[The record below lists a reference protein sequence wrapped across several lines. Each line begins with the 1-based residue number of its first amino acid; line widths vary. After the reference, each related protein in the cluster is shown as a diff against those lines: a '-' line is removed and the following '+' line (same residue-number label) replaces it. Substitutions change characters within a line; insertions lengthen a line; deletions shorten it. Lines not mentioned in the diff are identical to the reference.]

1 MSQIDPT
8 GFENAGEDALLE
20 NGSQMSYEEISG
32 LSNGELGLGEPHNTA
47 PTGALPEAPAIPHV
61 PPVPIPTFPIPPIPL
76 PIKKAV
82 SGCYAG
88 ALGAFQVELR
98 VDVDRTRPM
107 KRVSGD
113 FYQTVGKTTS
123 YFGSFVVDSP
133 ALTVSSSKVVVKG
146 KGRFTFSAGAPV
158 VQVTIPRV
166 NILQPQAAAT
176 LQFFTVTNSP
186 GASYHCPFLSLHF
199 RTVRIET
206 DSVSNL
212 VGSPFASYNTGAL
225 PSGGSARN
233 VSVASAF
240 GEAGIG
246 MVPTAGNNVI
256 DISGA
261 GVGATWS
268 NAELHASMQT
278 HFTLWSDVQQ
288 WCVWQLAAQ
297 RHDYGGGLYGIMF
310 DQQGRQRQGCAVFH
324 EGIGGASAE
333 QQRLQLY
340 TYVHEL
346 GHCFNL
352 LHSWQKSLAS
362 PPKPDRPD
370 SLSWMNYPWNYP
382 KGGPAAF
389 WSSFDFLFDD
399 EELIHLRHGFRNDVI
414 MGGNNFIVGS
424 ALGREVLAD
433 PISDESGLAL
443 AISTHQRSFALGE
456 PVVLQLKLKTTTT
469 RGRRAHTWL
478 HPDFG
483 MVRIVISKPNGQV
496 VAYEPMIDH
505 LVGERQQML
514 GVDDEV
520 QDSAYIGYGKGGFYF
535 DQPGQYRVR
544 AAYAALDG
552 SQVLSEI
559 VTIRVR
565 YPVTQDE
572 DTLADLFMGDD
583 QGVLLYLQGSD
594 NSSLRSGNEAFDEVI
609 DRFGAHPMATY
620 ARMVKGINAG
630 RVFKTVNAGKGR
642 PVTVRAANKEESIAL
657 LSMAVN
663 SHVLDPV
670 SEDELRLCL
679 SCVQKESGDERAA
692 QESLSQLTTQV
703 FGRPD
708 DE

>member
-8 GFENAGEDALLE
+8 GIENAGEEALLE
-20 NGSQMSYEEISG
+20 NNGQMSYEEISG
-32 LSNGELGLGEPHNTA
+32 LSNGELGLGEPHDTA
-47 PTGALPEAPAIPHV
+47 PTGAMPEAPAIPHA
-61 PPVPIPTFPIPPIPL
+61 PPAPIPTFPIPPIPL

-98 VDVDRTRPM
+98 VDVDRSRPM

-113 FYQTVGKTTS
+113 FYHTVGKTTS

-133 ALTVSSSKVVVKG
+133 AVTVSSSKVVVKG
-146 KGRFTFSAGAPV
+146 MGRYTFAAGAPV

-176 LQFFTVTNSP
+176 LQFFTVSNSP
-186 GASYHCPFLSLHF
+186 GASYHCPFSSLHF

-206 DSVSNL
+206 DSVSDL
-212 VGSPFASYNTGAL
+212 TTTPFASYHTGSL

-233 VSVASAF
+233 LSVVSAF

-256 DISGA
+256 DIGDAGA
-261 GVGATWS
+261 NAAWS
-268 NAELHASMQT
+268 NAELHASMQS
-278 HFTLWSDVQQ
+278 HFTLWNDVQQ
-288 WCVWQLAAQ
+288 WCVWQLVAQ
-297 RHDYGGGLYGIMF
+297 QHDYGAGLYGIMF
-310 DQQGRQRQGCAVFH
+310 DQQGKQRQGCAVFH
-324 EGIGGASAE
+324 AGIGGATAE

-362 PPKPDRPD
+362 PAKPDRPD
-370 SLSWMNYPWNYP
+370 ALSWMNYPWYYP
-382 KGGPAAF
+382 KGGPAGF
-389 WSSFDFLFDD
+389 WSSFDFRFDD

-414 MGGNNFIVGS
+414 MGGNDFIVGS
-424 ALGREVLAD
+424 SLGRDVLAD
-433 PISDESGLAL
+433 PISDESGLVL
-443 AISTHQRSFALGE
+443 RISTHQRSFALGE
-456 PVVLQLKLKTTTT
+456 PVVLEFKLKATTT

-483 MVRIVISKPNGQV
+483 MVGVVISKPSGQV

-505 LVGERQQML
+505 LVGERQKML

-520 QDSAYIGYGKGGFYF
+520 RDSAYIGYGKGGFYF

-552 SQVLSEI
+552 SQVLSDI
-559 VTIRVR
+559 LTIRVR
-565 YPVTQDE
+565 YPVTRDE
-572 DTLADLFMGDD
+572 DTLADLFMGED

-594 NSSLRSGNEAFDEVI
+594 NVSLRAGNDAFDEVI
-609 DRFGAHPMATY
+609 DRFGTHPLATY
-620 ARMVKGINAG
+620 ARMVKGINAA
-630 RVFKTVNAGKGR
+630 RVFKTVNAGEGR
-642 PVTVRAANKEESIAL
+642 PVTVRPARTEESIAL
-657 LSMAVN
+657 LSSVSGAR
-663 SHVLDPV
+663 VLDPV
-670 SEDELRLCL
+670 SEDQVLYSL
-679 SCVQKESGDERAA
+679 SCVQEAAGDNRGAQDSLNRMSAPPARKPGER
-692 QESLSQLTTQV
+692 
-703 FGRPD
+703 
-708 DE
+708 

>member
-1 MSQIDPT
+1 MSQDPT
-8 GFENAGEDALLE
+8 GVENAGEEALLE
-20 NGSQMSYEEISG
+20 NSGQMSYEEISG
-32 LSNGELGLGEPHNTA
+32 LTNGELGLHEAHDTA
-47 PTGALPEAPAIPHV
+47 PTGAMPEAPAIPHG
-61 PPVPIPTFPIPPIPL
+61 PPIPIPKFPIPPIPL

-98 VDVDRTRPM
+98 VDVDRNRPM

-113 FYQTVGKTTS
+113 FYHTVGKTTS

-133 ALTVSSSKVVVKG
+133 AVTVSSTKIVVKG

-158 VQVTIPRV
+158 VQVTIARV

-176 LQFFTVTNSP
+176 LQFLTVTNSP
-186 GASYHCPFLSLHF
+186 GALYHCPFSSLHF

-206 DSVSNL
+206 DRVSDLAGSV
-212 VGSPFASYNTGAL
+212 FASYNTGSL
-225 PSGGSARN
+225 PSGGGARN
-233 VSVASAF
+233 VSVVSAF

-256 DISGA
+256 DISAA

-278 HFTLWSDVQQ
+278 HFTQWSDIQQ

-297 RHDYGGGLYGIMF
+297 QHDYGDGLYGIMF

-324 EGIGGASAE
+324 KGIGGATAE
-333 QQRLQLY
+333 QLRLQLY

-382 KGGPAAF
+382 KGGPAGF
-389 WSSFDFLFDD
+389 WSGFDFRFDD
-399 EELIHLRHGFRNDVI
+399 DELIHLRHGFRNDVI

-424 ALGREVLAD
+424 SLGREVLAD
-433 PISDESGLAL
+433 PISDESGLVL

-456 PVVLQLKLKTTTT
+456 PVVLELQLRATTTL
-469 RGRRAHTWL
+469 GRRAHTWL

-483 MVRIVISKPNGQV
+483 MVRIVISKPGGQV

-505 LVGERQQML
+505 LVGVRETKL
-514 GVDDEV
+514 GVNDEAR
-520 QDSAYIGYGKGGFYF
+520 DSAYIGYGKDGFYF

-552 SQVLSEI
+552 SQVLSDI
-559 VTIRVR
+559 LTIRVR
-565 YPVTQDE
+565 YPVTRDE
-572 DTLADLFMGDD
+572 DTLAELFLGDD

-692 QESLSQLTTQV
+692 QESLSQITTQV